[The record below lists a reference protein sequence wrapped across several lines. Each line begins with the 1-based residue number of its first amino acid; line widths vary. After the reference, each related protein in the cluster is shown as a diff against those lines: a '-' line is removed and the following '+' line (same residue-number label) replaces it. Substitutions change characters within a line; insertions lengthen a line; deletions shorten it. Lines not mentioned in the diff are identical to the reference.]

1 MKNEEALIVVVD
13 DEDLIRTWLG
23 EKLRSAGYTVET
35 ASTGAE
41 GRRLVVSASPALM
54 LLDLRLPDGDGIRL
68 LEEFRDIDRDLIV
81 IIVTAY
87 GEIDTAVEAVKSGA
101 YDFIEKPVEF
111 DALLLTIEKALET
124 RRLRRQVAVLREQ
137 HRWRFAQIELV
148 GRSGAMQSIVKMVEK
163 VAAAESATVL
173 LTGESG
179 TGKDLVARAIHAHS
193 VRADQPF
200 VEINCSA
207 MPDNLVESEL
217 FGHERGA
224 YTGARSRK
232 QGLAELADGGTLFLD
247 EVGDMP
253 AATQAKVLR
262 FLEDSKFKRVGGTTD
277 IRVDARVIA
286 ATNHDLDRMVETGAF
301 RSDLFFRLKVV
312 PIHIPPLR
320 ARRDDIAPLALFFIE
335 QLSLD
340 LKREP
345 ATLSESALHL
355 LESYDWPGNARELRN
370 VLERVLILGE
380 LGEIRA
386 GDIPVEMRVPLP
398 ASTLGVHL
406 CELPPEGLRM
416 EDVETDLIRQA
427 LVRTSGN
434 VTRAANLLGLSRDTL
449 RYRLEKYASLADTAV
464 PEAGSR

>member
-1 MKNEEALIVVVD
+1 
-13 DEDLIRTWLG
+13 
-23 EKLRSAGYTVET
+23 
-35 ASTGAE
+35 
-41 GRRLVVSASPALM
+41 
-54 LLDLRLPDGDGIRL
+54 
-68 LEEFRDIDRDLIV
+68 
-81 IIVTAY
+81 
-87 GEIDTAVEAVKSGA
+87 
-101 YDFIEKPVEF
+101 
-111 DALLLTIEKALET
+111 
-124 RRLRRQVAVLREQ
+124 
-137 HRWRFAQIELV
+137 
-148 GRSGAMQSIVKMVEK
+148 MVEK
-163 VAAAESATVL
+163 VAGAESAAVL

-200 VEINCSA
+200 LEINCSA
-207 MPDNLVESEL
+207 LPENLVESEL

-224 YTGARSRK
+224 YTDARSRK

-286 ATNHDLDRMVETGAF
+286 ATNHDLDKMVETGAF

-320 ARRDDIAPLALFFIE
+320 ERRDDIAPLALFFIE
-335 QLSLD
+335 QLSRD

-355 LESYDWPGNARELRN
+355 LESYAWPGNVRELRN

-386 GDIPVEMRVPLP
+386 EDIPVEMRVPFP

-416 EDVETDLIRQA
+416 EDVETDLMRQA

-434 VTRAANLLGLSRDTL
+434 VTRAADLLGLSRDTL
-449 RYRLEKYASLADTAV
+449 RYRLDKYSGLAEAAV
-464 PEAGSR
+464 SEPGSQ

>member
-1 MKNEEALIVVVD
+1 MKNDGQLIVVVD
-13 DEDLIRTWLG
+13 DEELIRTWLG
-23 EKLRSAGYTVET
+23 EKLRSAGYSVET
-35 ASTGAE
+35 AATGAE
-41 GRRLVVSASPALM
+41 GRRLVTDASPALM

-68 LEEFRDIDRDLIV
+68 LQEFRDIDRELIV

-87 GEIDTAVEAVKSGA
+87 GDIDTAVEAVKGGA

-111 DALLLTIEKALET
+111 DALLLTIEKAFET

-137 HRWRFAQIELV
+137 HRWQFAHIDLV
-148 GRSGAMQSIVKMVEK
+148 GRSEAMQSIAKMVER
-163 VAAAESATVL
+163 VASAESAAVL

-193 VRADQPF
+193 ARADQPF
-200 VEINCSA
+200 LEINCSA
-207 MPDNLVESEL
+207 LPENLVESEL

-224 YTGARSRK
+224 YTDARSRK

-262 FLEDSKFKRVGGTTD
+262 FLEDSKFRRVGGTAD

-286 ATNHDLDRMVETGAF
+286 ATNHDLDKMVETGSF

-320 ARRDDIAPLALFFIE
+320 ERRDDIAPLAFFFIE
-335 QLSLD
+335 QLSRD

-345 ATLSESALHL
+345 ATLTESALEL
-355 LESYDWPGNARELRN
+355 LEGYSWPGNVRELRN
-370 VLERVLILGE
+370 VLERVRVLDLHTRWKRV
-380 LGEIRA
+380 RA
-386 GDIPVEMRVPLP
+386 
-398 ASTLGVHL
+398 
-406 CELPPEGLRM
+406 PPGG
-416 EDVETDLIRQA
+416 
-427 LVRTSGN
+427 TSNG
-434 VTRAANLLGLSRDTL
+434 GC
-449 RYRLEKYASLADTAV
+449 
-464 PEAGSR
+464 

>member
-1 MKNEEALIVVVD
+1 MKNEDALIVVVD

-54 LLDLRLPDGDGIRL
+54 LLDLRLPDGNGIRL
-68 LEEFRDIDRDLIV
+68 LEEYRDIDRDLIV

-101 YDFIEKPVEF
+101 YDFVEKPVEF

-124 RRLRRQVAVLREQ
+124 RRLRRQVAALREQ
-137 HRWRFAQIELV
+137 HRWRFANIDLV
-148 GRSGAMQSIVKMVEK
+148 GRSGEMQSIVKMVEK
-163 VAAAESATVL
+163 VAGAESAAVL

-193 VRADQPF
+193 ARADQPF
-200 VEINCSA
+200 LEINCSA
-207 MPDNLVESEL
+207 LPENLVESEL

-224 YTGARSRK
+224 YTDARSRK
-232 QGLAELADGGTLFLD
+232 RGLAELADGGTLFLD

-253 AATQAKVLR
+253 ATTQAKVLR
-262 FLEDSKFKRVGGTTD
+262 FLEDSRFKRVGGTTD
-277 IRVDARVIA
+277 IKVDARVIA
-286 ATNHDLDRMVETGAF
+286 ATNHDLDKMVETGTF

-312 PIHIPPLR
+312 PIHIAPLR
-320 ARRDDIAPLALFFIE
+320 ERRDDIAPLALFFIE
-335 QLSLD
+335 QLSQE

-345 ATLSESALHL
+345 ATLTESALRL
-355 LESYDWPGNARELRN
+355 LEGYAWPGNVRELRN
-370 VLERVLILGE
+370 VLERVLILE
-380 LGEIRA
+380 EVGEIRA
-386 GDIPVEMRVPLP
+386 EDIPVEMRVPFP
-398 ASTLGVHL
+398 AASLGVRL

-416 EDVETDLIRQA
+416 EDVERDLMRQA

-434 VTRAANLLGLSRDTL
+434 VTRAADLLGLSRDTL
-449 RYRLEKYASLADTAV
+449 RYRLDKYLSRADTAV
-464 PEAGSR
+464 PEAGSQ

>member
-1 MKNEEALIVVVD
+1 MKNEDALIVVVD

-41 GRRLVVSASPALM
+41 GRRLVTTAAPALV
-54 LLDLRLPDGDGIRL
+54 LLDLRLPDGNGIQL
-68 LEEFRDIDRDLIV
+68 LEEYRDIDRDLIV

-101 YDFIEKPVEF
+101 YDFVEKPVEF
-111 DALLLTIEKALET
+111 DSLLLTIEKALET
-124 RRLRRQVAVLREQ
+124 RRLRRQVTALREQ
-137 HRWRFAQIELV
+137 HRWRFANIDLV
-148 GRSGAMQSIVKMVEK
+148 GRSGEMQSIVKMVEK
-163 VAAAESATVL
+163 VAGAESAAVL

-193 VRADQPF
+193 PRADQPF
-200 VEINCSA
+200 LEINCSA
-207 MPDNLVESEL
+207 LPENLVESEL

-224 YTGARSRK
+224 YTDARSRK
-232 QGLAELADGGTLFLD
+232 RGLAELADGGTLFLD

-262 FLEDSKFKRVGGTTD
+262 FLEDSRFRRVGGTTD
-277 IRVDARVIA
+277 IQVDVRVIA
-286 ATNHDLDRMVETGAF
+286 ATNHDLDKMVEAGTF

-320 ARRDDIAPLALFFIE
+320 ERRDDIAPLALFFIE
-335 QLSLD
+335 QLSQD

-345 ATLSESALHL
+345 ATLTEPALRL
-355 LESYDWPGNARELRN
+355 LEGYAWPGNVRELRN
-370 VLERVLILGE
+370 VLERVLILE
-380 LGEIRA
+380 EVGEIRA
-386 GDIPVEMRVPLP
+386 EDIPVEMRAPFT
-398 ASTLGVHL
+398 ATSLGVRL

-416 EDVETDLIRQA
+416 EDVERDLMRQA
-427 LVRTSGN
+427 LLRTSGN
-434 VTRAANLLGLSRDTL
+434 VTRAADLLGLSRDTL
-449 RYRLEKYASLADTAV
+449 RYRLDKYSSLADTAV
-464 PEAGSR
+464 PEAGSQ